1 MKTITVELTDAEYY
15 AMQLIAYTP
24 EEWLENAI
32 KNRARI
38 AIEETVSEIVQ
49 QKISAGETISGTK
62 EDILM
67 SSGLRTAK
75 EITDEMDSEEDA
87 DVPQ

>member
-24 EEWLENAI
+24 EEWTDNAV

-38 AIEETVSEIVQ
+38 AIDEIVNDIVQ
-49 QKISAGETISGTK
+49 EKIARGETISGTK
-62 EDILM
+62 EEILL
-67 SSGLRTAK
+67 SSGLKTAK
-75 EITDEMDSEEDA
+75 EITDEMEANPPDP
-87 DVPQ
+87 V

>member
-24 EEWLENAI
+24 EEWTDNAV

-38 AIEETVSEIVQ
+38 AIDEIVNDIVQ
-49 QKISAGETISGTK
+49 EKIARGETISGTK
-62 EDILM
+62 EEILL
-67 SSGLRTAK
+67 SSGLKTAK
-75 EITDEMDSEEDA
+75 EISDEMEANPSDP
-87 DVPQ
+87 V